1 MKKKG
6 ENRNMKELE
15 IVDADVLL
23 YSPLNQIE
31 FVVDEILPIG
41 FHLFCGASKVGKSWF
56 MLKVCLQVSKGEPMW
71 EFQTQAGDVL
81 YLCLEDT
88 LARVQNRLF
97 KLTNEANNK
106 LHFAIS
112 TNKISNG
119 FLQQLQSYIEKYPNT
134 KLIVIDTLQ
143 KIRNTS
149 NDISY
154 ASDYGDIS
162 VLKEFADKNNIIVMA
177 V

>member
-1 MKKKG
+1 
-6 ENRNMKELE
+6 MKELE
-15 IVDADVLL
+15 TIDAETLL
-23 YSPLNQIE
+23 YNPLKETE
-31 FVVDEILPIG
+31 FIVDEIIPIG
-41 FHLFCGASKVGKSWF
+41 FHLFCGASKIGKSWL
-56 MLKVCLQVSKGEPMW
+56 MLKICLQVSKGEPIW
-71 EFQTQAGDVL
+71 ELKTQESDVL

-88 LARVQNRLF
+88 LARIQNRLF
-97 KLTNEANNK
+97 KITNEANNK

-119 FLQQLQSYIEKYPNT
+119 LIEQLESYIKKYPQT
-134 KLIVIDTLQ
+134 RLIVIDTLQ

-162 VLKEFADKNNIIVMA
+162 ILKDFEIGRASCRERVS
-177 V
+177 